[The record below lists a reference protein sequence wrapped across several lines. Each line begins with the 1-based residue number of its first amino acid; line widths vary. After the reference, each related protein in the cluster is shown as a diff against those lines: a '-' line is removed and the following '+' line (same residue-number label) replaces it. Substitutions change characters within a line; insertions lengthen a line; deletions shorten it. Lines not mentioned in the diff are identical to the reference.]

1 MANFAQKEVAE
12 EVVRRYFKSRLAF
25 IETSVKSSSD
35 GPFISFSIS
44 GKPGDLLE
52 FLQSYGVG
60 LEREGEDN
68 VEDFT
73 VEIIGDLRWNLTA
86 PVIF

>member
-25 IETSVKSSSD
+25 VETSVKSSSD
-35 GPFISFSIS
+35 GPSISFSVS

-60 LEREGEDN
+60 LERSGEEN

-73 VEIIGDLRWNLTA
+73 IEIFGDLMWKLTA
-86 PVIF
+86 TVIF